1 MGGQKNSSALPSIWG
16 PLDEPPLGAVR
27 FVSHCRIVPAR
38 TVTRMVASAPPTFVQ
53 SGDPAR
59 IGEDLAAEFDRRVGR
74 QPALVAAAPGR
85 VNLIGEHL
93 DYNGGRCLP
102 LALPHATY
110 AAMATRDDRTLS
122 MTSLQTGETR
132 ETLLDDLR
140 PGAVEGWS
148 AYVAGVVWA
157 VAQLGWDVPGLDV
170 VVDSRVPI
178 GSGLS
183 SSAALECSV
192 GLGLTRLAGKADTGE
207 VRRML
212 VDACM
217 RAESEMAG
225 APTGG
230 MDQSVAL
237 LARAGHALLLD
248 FQDGS
253 SRQVPWDPAAEGL
266 ALLVL
271 DTRVS
276 HALTDGG
283 YASRRAD
290 CEAAAR
296 QLGVSTLR
304 QVQGR
309 PEVLDSLAD
318 ERVRRRVR
326 HVLSE
331 MDRVDAAVSALERGD
346 DEALGPLLDA
356 SHDSLRDDYEVS
368 CPELDLV
375 VETCRRHGALGSRM
389 TGGGFGGSAV
399 ALLPEDQVAGVAAAT
414 ASAFEENGWA
424 APGFLRA
431 QAAQGAHLLR

>member
-1 MGGQKNSSALPSIWG
+1 
-16 PLDEPPLGAVR
+16 
-27 FVSHCRIVPAR
+27 
-38 TVTRMVASAPPTFVQ
+38 MVASAPPTFVQ

-59 IGEDLAAEFDRRVGR
+59 IVEDLAAEFDRRVGR

-110 AAMATRDDRTLS
+110 AAMAPRDDRTLS
-122 MTSLQTGETR
+122 MTSLQTGETHQ
-132 ETLLDDLR
+132 TLLDHLR

-148 AYVAGVVWA
+148 AYVAGVAWA

-207 VRRML
+207 VRRTL
-212 VDACM
+212 VDACV

-266 ALLVL
+266 ALLVV

-296 QLGVSTLR
+296 QLGVSMLR

-414 ASAFEENGWA
+414 ASTFEENGWA